1 MNSFFKVTCFF
12 VFVGLISPTIGKA
25 QSVVQNDAELL
36 PGGAFGEDFGIF
48 LSQSD
53 TSGTFGFGVSELPD
67 SQFSFTALLAAQLQS
82 LYLVTPGQVVSVGF
96 VNSTTPFVSNSGPF
110 TGVLN
115 LAVGESVFLGYFD
128 DQNFNLGSS
137 NSIPDITDNYGWLEL
152 GNTASG
158 LQILDGATAIGFEGI
173 VVGTTTAVPEPGSAT
188 LVLGMV
194 AATMLRRRR
203 A

>member
-1 MNSFFKVTCFF
+1 MRMNSFFKVTCFF

-82 LYLVTPGQVVSVGF
+82 LYLCLLYTSPS
-96 VNSTTPFVSNSGPF
+96 PR
-110 TGVLN
+110 
-115 LAVGESVFLGYFD
+115 
-128 DQNFNLGSS
+128 DQRGSRMPS
-137 NSIPDITDNYGWLEL
+137 
-152 GNTASG
+152 
-158 LQILDGATAIGFEGI
+158 
-173 VVGTTTAVPEPGSAT
+173 SA
-188 LVLGMV
+188 
-194 AATMLRRRR
+194 
-203 A
+203 